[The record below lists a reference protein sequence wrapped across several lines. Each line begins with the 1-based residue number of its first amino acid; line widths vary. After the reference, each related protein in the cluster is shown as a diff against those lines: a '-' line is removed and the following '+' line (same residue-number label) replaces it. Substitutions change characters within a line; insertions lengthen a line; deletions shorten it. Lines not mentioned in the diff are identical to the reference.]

1 MFDFH
6 LVIGA
11 LTTPTPSLVETSPY
25 GVNLFS
31 PYVFISDRIAILF
44 SLKTFHVVH
53 RKLIRHTP
61 NALMIHKECL
71 SEHAPYYKTGAPNG
85 NFREN
90 IYSEDDLRSRIFGA
104 FVVKFLACLP
114 LLGFSNIHKM
124 V

>member
-1 MFDFH
+1 MTPLTTPMFDFH

-61 NALMIHKECL
+61 NAVMIHKECV
-71 SEHAPYYKTGAPNG
+71 SEHAVHLTTKLT
-85 NFREN
+85 
-90 IYSEDDLRSRIFGA
+90 
-104 FVVKFLACLP
+104 
-114 LLGFSNIHKM
+114 M
-124 V
+124 